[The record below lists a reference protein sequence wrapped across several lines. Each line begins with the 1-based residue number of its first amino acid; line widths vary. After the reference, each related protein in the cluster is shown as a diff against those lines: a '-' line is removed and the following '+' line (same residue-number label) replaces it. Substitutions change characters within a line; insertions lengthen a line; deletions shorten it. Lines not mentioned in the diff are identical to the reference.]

1 MTLPST
7 IVCCLAGN
15 PNTGKTTIFN
25 NLTGARQKVGNYA
38 GVTVE
43 RIEGTRK
50 NGSTMIR
57 FIDLPGAYSL
67 NARSAD
73 EKVSRDV
80 LLLEQP
86 DIVIQVIDASQ
97 LGRNLQ
103 LTMQLL
109 EMGLPLVIALNM
121 TDEALKN
128 GIQVFPKKLAE
139 ALGVPVVPT
148 IGSKRWGMNELV
160 QTVIRESARIK
171 SGQGSRPKPILF
183 DVQAERMI
191 APLVEAIEAACAGG
205 CLWNAPWAA
214 KLLLENDVYLLDD
227 LCSGCDDDRREIL
240 STIIRDVRNT
250 ISLTTGV
257 QSDVFIGAERSQVI
271 ERILA
276 QSMRREIKPIPN
288 KSERI
293 DRILVNR
300 FLGLPIFFAVMYLV
314 FWLSVDVSS
323 PLIDL
328 VDSGFAALGSA
339 VSDLLAPGMF
349 QSLIV
354 DGIIAAVGGVLVFV
368 PQIMIMFFCISLL
381 EASGYLARAAF
392 IIDRAMHAIG
402 LHGRSFIPMLVG
414 FGCNVPALL
423 ATRSI
428 ENRRDRLTTMMTIP
442 FMSCG
447 ARLPVYLL
455 ITGAFF
461 PGGAGANVIFGLY
474 LLGVL
479 VAIATAKI
487 FRTFVWNG
495 EPSPFVFEIP
505 PYRRPAWRGVF
516 AQMWLKASSYIKKAG
531 TVIIAAAIVI
541 WFLTNYPQPEQEST
555 AAWESRISALAD
567 SETNRRAELK
577 YQQKASEMKQS
588 YAGRLGSLISPILA
602 PVGLDDWKVSVALIA
617 GFSAKEIVVG
627 TMGALYA
634 IGDHEDENS
643 VALQERIRQ
652 DPFFVKPAQAKAET
666 LVKAKSEP
674 DWLRGLALMVFVLL
688 YLPCQA
694 VIGVFVKEAGV
705 KLALVMVGWTSLV
718 AWVVTLLVYQ
728 GGRVL
733 GF

>member
-1 MTLPST
+1 MNAPAT

-43 RIEGTRK
+43 RIEGIRK
-50 NGSTMIR
+50 HNATAMR

-86 DIVIQVIDASQ
+86 DIVIQVIDASH

-121 TDEALKN
+121 TDEASKN
-128 GIQVFPKKLAE
+128 GLQVFPKKLSE

-148 IGSKRWGMNELV
+148 IGHKRWGMNELIE
-160 QTVIRESARIK
+160 TVIREAGRVKAEENHTRHPLPFSE
-171 SGQGSRPKPILF
+171 
-183 DVQAERMI
+183 DAERMI
-191 APLVEAIEAACAGG
+191 APLTEAIGAACIKG
-205 CLWNAPWAA
+205 CIWNSPWAA
-214 KLLLENDVYLLDD
+214 KLLLENDTYLLDD
-227 LCSGCDDDRREIL
+227 LCSGCHDGRKERL
-240 STIIRDVRNT
+240 SAMIGTVRSS
-250 ISLTTGV
+250 IKQATGV
-257 QSDVFIGAERSQVI
+257 ESDVFIGSQRAEVI
-271 ERILA
+271 DRIVS
-276 QSMRREIKPIPN
+276 QSMRKEEVRVPSP
-288 KSERI
+288 SERI
-293 DRILVNR
+293 DKILVNR
-300 FLGLPIFFAVMYLV
+300 ILGLPIFFAVMYLV

-328 VDSGFAALGSA
+328 VDSGFATLGKAVTDALE
-339 VSDLLAPGMF
+339 PGMI
-349 QSLIV
+349 QSLLV
-354 DGIIAAVGGVLVFV
+354 DGIIAGIGGVMVFV

-392 IIDRAMHAIG
+392 VIDRAMHAIG

-474 LLGVL
+474 ILGVL
-479 VAIATAKI
+479 VAITTAKI
-487 FRTFVWNG
+487 FRSFVWKG
-495 EPSPFVFEIP
+495 ETSPFVFEIP
-505 PYRRPAWRGVF
+505 PYRFPAWRGVLS
-516 AQMWLKASSYIKKAG
+516 QMWLKAWSYIKKAG
-531 TVIIAAAIVI
+531 TVILAAAILV
-541 WFLTNYPQPEQEST
+541 WFLTNFPKPDEISSK
-555 AAWESRISALAD
+555 AWENRISALPVT
-567 SETNRRAELK
+567 ETNQRIELAH
-577 YQQKASEMKQS
+577 QQKAAEMKQS
-588 YAGRLGSLISPILA
+588 YAGQLGSLIAPVLA
-602 PVGLDDWKVSVALIA
+602 PIGLDDWKIGVALIA

-634 IGDHEDENS
+634 IGGEEDESS
-643 VALQERIRQ
+643 VALQERLRD
-652 DPFFVKPAQAKAET
+652 DPFFKKPVLT
-666 LVKAKSEP
+666 HPDGSVKASEP

-694 VIGVFVKEAGV
+694 VIGVFIKEAGA
-705 KLALVMVGWTSLV
+705 KMALVMVGWTSLM
-718 AWVVTLLVYQ
+718 AWLVTLIVYQ
-728 GGRVL
+728 GGRIL

>member
-1 MTLPST
+1 MSAPATL
-7 IVCCLAGN
+7 VCCLAGN

-50 NGSTMIR
+50 HGATAMR

-86 DIVIQVIDASQ
+86 DIVIQVIDASH

-103 LTMQLL
+103 LTLQLL

-121 TDEALKN
+121 TDEAAKN
-128 GIQVFPKKLAE
+128 GLQVFPKKLSE

-148 IGSKRWGMNELV
+148 IGSKRWGMNELIE
-160 QTVIRESARIK
+160 TVIRESERLKTERAT
-171 SGQGSRPKPILF
+171 RPNPVPF
-183 DVQAERMI
+183 DEQAERLI
-191 APLVEAIEAACAGG
+191 APLVDAISAACESG

-227 LCSGCDDDRREIL
+227 LCSGCDDGRRQRL
-240 STIIRDVRNT
+240 SGIINDVRDS
-250 ISLTTGV
+250 IRQTTGV
-257 QSDVFIGAERSQVI
+257 ESDVYIGSQRSGVI
-271 ERILA
+271 ERIVA
-276 QSMRREIKPIPN
+276 RSMRREKAPVPSP
-288 KSERI
+288 SERI
-293 DRILVNR
+293 DKILVNR
-300 FLGLPIFFAVMYLV
+300 FLGLPVFFAVMYLV

-323 PLIDL
+323 PLIEL
-328 VDSGFAALGSA
+328 VDSGFAALGKT
-339 VSDLLAPGMF
+339 VSDALQPGMI
-349 QSLIV
+349 QSLLV
-354 DGIIAAVGGVLVFV
+354 DGIIAGIGGVMVFV

-381 EASGYLARAAF
+381 ESSGYLARAAF
-392 IIDRAMHAIG
+392 VIDRAMHAIG

-428 ENRRDRLTTMMTIP
+428 ENRRDRLTTMLTIP

-479 VAIATAKI
+479 VAILTAKI
-487 FRTFVWNG
+487 FRSFVWKG
-495 EPSPFVFEIP
+495 ETSPFVFEIP
-505 PYRRPAWRGVF
+505 PYRLPAWRGVLS
-516 AQMWLKASSYIKKAG
+516 QMWLKAWSYIKKAG
-531 TVIIAAAIVI
+531 TVILAAAIVI
-541 WFLTNYPQPEQEST
+541 WFLTNYPKPDEISSR
-555 AAWESRISALAD
+555 AWETRIAAIPEA
-567 SETNRRAELK
+567 ETNQRSELANL
-577 YQQKASEMKQS
+577 QKAAEMKQS
-588 YAGRLGSLISPILA
+588 YAGQLGSLIAPVLA
-602 PVGLDDWKVSVALIA
+602 PIGLDDWKIGVALIA

-634 IGDHEDENS
+634 IGGEEDESS
-643 VALQERIRQ
+643 VALQEKLRS
-652 DPFFVKPAQAKAET
+652 DPFFKKPVLT
-666 LVKAKSEP
+666 GSSSTVKATEP

-694 VIGVFVKEAGV
+694 VIGVFVKEAGI
-705 KLALVMVGWTSLV
+705 KMAFVMVGWTSLM
-718 AWVVTLLVYQ
+718 AWLVTLVVYQ
-728 GGRVL
+728 GGRLL